1 MKPVLKIRNLR
12 VYYRTKRG
20 IVKAL
25 DNVSFDVY
33 RGEILGVVGESGCGK
48 STLGLTIMRLLP
60 PNAKIISGQILFNG
74 VDLLKLSNEEMR
86 KLRGSKISMI
96 FQDPMTSFNPLMKIG
111 DHVLEVFKYHEFN
124 DLEKAK
130 EIAVKI
136 LQKMGLESGRFYDY
150 PHQLSGGQRQRV
162 MIATAI
168 AMKPEVIIAD
178 EPTTALDVITQAQ
191 ILKILRELR
200 DEIGSSIILITHNLG
215 VIAQIADRVVVM
227 YAGKVVEVGN
237 VDEIF
242 SDPKHPYT
250 QGLIRAVPKLS
261 PEGGQLQPIP
271 GSVPD
276 LINPPSGCRF
286 HPRCP
291 FASEICSKEEPPAV
305 SLNGRLVYC
314 HLYKR

>member
-1 MKPVLKIRNLR
+1 MKPVLKIRNLK
-12 VYYRTKRG
+12 VYYKTKRG
-20 IVKAL
+20 IVRAL
-25 DNVSFDVY
+25 DDVSFDVY
-33 RGEILGVVGESGCGK
+33 KGEILGIVGESGCGK
-48 STLGLTIMRLLP
+48 STLGLTIIRLLP
-60 PNAKIISGQILFNG
+60 PNARIISGQILFNG
-74 VDLLKLSNEEMR
+74 VDLLKLSDEEMR

-124 DLEKAK
+124 DLERAK
-130 EIAVKI
+130 EIAIEI
-136 LQKMGLESGRFYDY
+136 LHKMGLESGRFYDY

-162 MIATAI
+162 MIASAI

-215 VIAQIADRVVVM
+215 VIAQIADRVIVM
-227 YAGKVVEVGN
+227 YAGKVVEAGN

-242 SDPKHPYT
+242 NDPKHPYT

-276 LINPPSGCRF
+276 LINPPTGCRF

-291 FASEICSKEEPPAV
+291 FASEKCVKEEPPIV